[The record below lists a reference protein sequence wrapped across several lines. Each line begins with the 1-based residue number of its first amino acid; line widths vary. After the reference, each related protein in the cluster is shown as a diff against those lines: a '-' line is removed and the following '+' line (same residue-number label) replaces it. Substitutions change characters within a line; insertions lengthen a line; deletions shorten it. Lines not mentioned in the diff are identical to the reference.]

1 VGFGKEF
8 WVGEEV
14 ILLRVGA
21 DGGWEGILGERL
33 GDLV

>member
-14 ILLRVGA
+14 ILLRVKA
-21 DGGWEGILGERL
+21 DGGWEGVLSG
-33 GDLV
+33 